1 MKLLAPAAAAVA
13 CLFTVGCGSETH
25 LLEAQKN
32 TGPDASLDSGPPD
45 ASDASSSD
53 SSVSRVFPVTLNP
66 EAIGNKD
73 TSKLLFAAF
82 SQVGDWSSD
91 SQVLD
96 LAPDIVPR
104 AWSKWDTDG
113 TKPSDYNFSYTSN
126 CQSKGITFVGGLTAS
141 VIFQDEMNADDFADE
156 VGRDAANNPVAH
168 SEIVTGAYRSTLASP
183 GFRQRLI
190 DIAKI
195 QIDGGVDGLFFD
207 EVNSSY
213 IGANYNGNEGF
224 DDHQVMDFGRFLCT
238 KFANNPDKLT
248 SFDLAPVD
256 SLNCDDADPGATFDY
271 RGYLSRHNAQ
281 TAPLGSLNP
290 LAPEWGTTIQNRPDP
305 ANGTFVE
312 TAAPLVYWQDIVTQV
327 RNYARQVYNKEIF
340 ITANGIFPF
349 VDFQTVGLYDWNK
362 DSTALRGFDYVP
374 VVGSHYDGTVS
385 FLAVLSNLKSTSKRI
400 VESAGGRE
408 VPLLLFLDW
417 PTDSINRYY
426 AMPTSERQ
434 DYVRIFTAE
443 AYSLGMIFALPLTT
457 TTDTSSATALGMF
470 DFFTRLRAFY
480 SEHRALYEGAQPLAG
495 NPTVSAS
502 NVTTQLNSLPNGQTA
517 LHLINHNYSSGVI
530 AQAQLAVSVPQT
542 QAPASVTLVSPDN
555 SADVDIPFAFSDGR
569 VTFEIDTL
577 GASAVIWIR

>member
-1 MKLLAPAAAAVA
+1 MKLLARTSVA
-13 CLFTVGCGSETH
+13 IVCLFAAGCSSESRSLQTRKS
-25 LLEAQKN
+25 AR
-32 TGPDASLDSGPPD
+32 PDASLDSGR
-45 ASDASSSD
+45 SDASSSD
-53 SSVSRVFPVTLNP
+53 SGVSRIFPVALNP
-66 EAIGNKD
+66 QAIGSKD

-82 SQVGDWSSD
+82 SQVGTSSSD

-104 AWSKWDTDG
+104 TWSQWDIYG
-113 TKPSDYNFSYTSN
+113 TRPSDYNFTYTKN
-126 CQSKGITFVGGLTAS
+126 CQSKGIAFIGGLTAS

-156 VGRDAANNPVAH
+156 VGRDAENNPVLH
-168 SEIVTGAYRSTLASP
+168 SEVVPGAYRGTLASP

-213 IGANYNGNEGF
+213 IGANYNGDEGF
-224 DDHQVMDFGRFLCT
+224 DDHQVADFGRFLCSNY
-238 KFANNPDKLT
+238 ASNPDKLA
-248 SFDLAPVD
+248 SLDLAPHD
-256 SLNCDDADPGATFDY
+256 LLNCNDADPGATFDY

-281 TAPLGSLNP
+281 TAPLGPLNP

-312 TAAPLVYWQDIVTQV
+312 TAAPLVYWQDIVMQV
-327 RNYARQVYNKEIF
+327 RNYARQAYNKEIF

-374 VVGSHYDGTVS
+374 VVGGHYDGTVS
-385 FLAVLSNLKSTSKRI
+385 FLTVLSNLKTTSKRL
-400 VESAGGRE
+400 VESAGGHE

-434 DYVRIFTAE
+434 DYIRIFTAE
-443 AYSLGMIFALPLTT
+443 AYSLGMMLALPLST
-457 TTDTSSATALGMF
+457 TTDTSTATALGML
-470 DFFTRLRAFY
+470 DSFTRLRAFY
-480 SEHRALYEGAQPLAG
+480 SAHAALYQGARPLAG

-502 NVTTQLNSLPNGQTA
+502 NVTTQLNSLPNSQTA

-530 AQAQLAVSVPQT
+530 AQAQVAVSIPLT
-542 QAPASVTLVSPDN
+542 QAPKSITVASPDYP
-555 SADVDIPFAFSDGR
+555 ADVDVPFDFSGGQ
-569 VTFEIDTL
+569 VTFIIGSL
-577 GASAVIWIR
+577 GASAVVWIR